1 MQTTNNDS
9 DDQDGVL
16 DGSDDVGRRV
26 LVVGVAGI
34 VSIALVLA
42 WVAAS
47 HLW

>member
-1 MQTTNNDS
+1 METADNDS

-16 DGSDDVGRRV
+16 DGSDDVGVRV

-34 VSIALVLA
+34 VSMALVLA

>member
-1 MQTTNNDS
+1 METRDNDS
-9 DDQDGVL
+9 ANDDGADGR
-16 DGSDDVGRRV
+16 DDVGRRV

-42 WVAAS
+42 WVAVN